1 VTPSR
6 ENYLKRRLGTDD
18 LLIKIACFVTE
29 LSNILNLKISYFKP
43 GSAMRLTVLNLPP
56 SLRDPG
62 PLQTNFFNN

>member
-29 LSNILNLKISYFKP
+29 LSNMFNLKISYSKP
-43 GSAMRLTVLNLPP
+43 GSARRLTVLNLPP
-56 SLRDPG
+56 SYGIPA
-62 PLQTNFFNN
+62 PFKPIF